1 VKIGILSGTH
11 DDDIDNVREA
21 IRRFKENVELI
32 IHAGDFIFP
41 GIIDEFGISQN
52 QYWHPKLMVVLGNND
67 GESPHN

>member
-11 DDDIDNVREA
+11 DDIDKVREA

-41 GIIDEFGISQN
+41 GIIDEFRISQN
-52 QYWHPKLMVVLGNND
+52 QYWHPN
-67 GESPHN
+67 